1 MPAAGGLRQRLIPY
15 LDIEKLAGTEAQRTP
30 FEFLTVPAFV
40 SGGGLAAVNRD
51 FPKLEKAGN
60 FPLDELD
67 YGPGFAAFIEKIKG
81 PEFRMAVQRK
91 FNINLEGLETRL
103 TVRGFADPSDGGIHT
118 DIRSKVVTGLIY
130 LNDAWESP
138 GGRLRLLRN
147 AHDIEDFVAEVP
159 PVGGMLLM
167 FKRADNSWHGHKPFS
182 GVRRTIQ
189 VNWIDPS
196 KDKPRRGDG
205 VWIRRIKR
213 AWSRSTGSAR
223 QPGT

>member
-1 MPAAGGLRQRLIPY
+1 VSF
-15 LDIEKLAGTEAQRTP
+15 LDIEKFSRTEAQRAP
-30 FEFLTVPAFV
+30 FEYVTVPAFV
-40 SGGGLAAVNRD
+40 TGSSLAAVNRD

-118 DIRSKVVTGLIY
+118 DICSKVVTGLIY

-147 AHDIEDFVAEVP
+147 AHDIEDYVAEVP
-159 PVGGMLLM
+159 PVGGTLFVVAKLAKAGIGEITRALWPLL
-167 FKRADNSWHGHKPFS
+167 AAA
-182 GVRRTIQ
+182 VAALLVITY
-189 VNWIDPS
+189 VPS
-196 KDKPRRGDG
+196 MTRV
-205 VWIRRIKR
+205 VWQLL
-213 AWSRSTGSAR
+213 S
-223 QPGT
+223 